1 MQRKY
6 KFKLVTFIMLLSLLP
21 TINFNGFSSESK
33 KENVKINYLE
43 KMLSSQGV
51 SAATQTLINSQS
63 VSPSGTTFNGNS
75 VSQPNRTPLPQ
86 NSVEDAIMPNSFG
99 WQQTIAN
106 LTLPTNQVTAVQN
119 GTIIGSYP
127 TTDAGVQQALY
138 AMYSATN
145 ASTSDF
151 VLYYGANTTLSNSLL
166 KAVVSNP
173 SATNM
178 TFSTLKGHAKSLT
191 WISNPADLL
200 TSSNSSQPS
209 GTNYTVTLPSNVYFG
224 VPTIFRNVTVA
235 ASGDNIYAQGNAFAT
250 TNGSWI
256 TGAPNIY
263 GGTDNSDISGNTNL
277 YIGATGSIAGWNI
290 YGGNASAATISGNT
304 HVTIAQSSS
313 TINSVTGG
321 SASGT
326 TISGNTNLDISG
338 AIASQI
344 TNIYGAGIGTS
355 NSPVNVNGNVTTYVN
370 STNGGARYQLYQGG
384 TVYGN
389 ISGSIY
395 NTLSGAGGWT
405 GATSN
410 INGAGGPAS
419 TFNGGSFQG
428 NIGTSGAGNVISNS
442 YNTSSFTTGQALF
455 TGGNAGT
462 GASYAQAT
470 NSTTAAQG
478 ILYANITNYIKSAFT
493 TGTAGAVYGIV
504 GGNGHDSLKISPS
517 QWGLGSQTGLDSAV
531 GVTDAKAYGQIPSTT
546 VVSNAQKITSN
557 AIYGDVYTWLQ
568 SGVMSTTSGGGANDW
583 TGYSYGASSNGY
595 LQGQSVLEAGT
606 ANADNSVGGA
616 GVVYCSAMGGTA
628 ETTLA
633 AQGTVAYGKTDTSS
647 AINSGWDL
655 WGGGGTVWTYRQAF
669 LQNGNSYLI
678 HNNDIARWTYGGQS
692 NGSQVGNSY
701 NILNGA
707 IVDTLEGGGYTAT
720 TKWGNTTAQ
729 VNQGQ
734 VNWFLSGGSWGD
746 LYNTGSAT
754 VNVYNGYINAIT
766 GETMAKLE

>member
-33 KENVKINYLE
+33 KENVKINSLE

-51 SAATQTLINSQS
+51 SAATQTLINRQS

-86 NSVEDAIMPNSFG
+86 NSVEDAIMPNSFR

-151 VLYYGANTTLSNSLL
+151 VLYYGANTTLSNSVL

-178 TFSTLKGHAKSLT
+178 TFCTLKGHAKSLT

-224 VPTIFRNVTVA
+224 VPTVFRNVTVA

-277 YIGATGSIAGWNI
+277 YIGGTGSTAGWNI
-290 YGGNASAATISGNT
+290 YGGNASAGTISGNT

-321 SASGT
+321 SASGA

-370 STNGGARYQLYQGG
+370 STNGSARYQLYQGG
-384 TVYGN
+384 TVME
-389 ISGSIY
+389 I
-395 NTLSGAGGWT
+395 
-405 GATSN
+405 
-410 INGAGGPAS
+410 
-419 TFNGGSFQG
+419 
-428 NIGTSGAGNVISNS
+428 
-442 YNTSSFTTGQALF
+442 
-455 TGGNAGT
+455 
-462 GASYAQAT
+462 
-470 NSTTAAQG
+470 
-478 ILYANITNYIKSAFT
+478 
-493 TGTAGAVYGIV
+493 
-504 GGNGHDSLKISPS
+504 
-517 QWGLGSQTGLDSAV
+517 
-531 GVTDAKAYGQIPSTT
+531 
-546 VVSNAQKITSN
+546 
-557 AIYGDVYTWLQ
+557 
-568 SGVMSTTSGGGANDW
+568 
-583 TGYSYGASSNGY
+583 
-595 LQGQSVLEAGT
+595 
-606 ANADNSVGGA
+606 
-616 GVVYCSAMGGTA
+616 
-628 ETTLA
+628 
-633 AQGTVAYGKTDTSS
+633 
-647 AINSGWDL
+647 
-655 WGGGGTVWTYRQAF
+655 
-669 LQNGNSYLI
+669 
-678 HNNDIARWTYGGQS
+678 
-692 NGSQVGNSY
+692 
-701 NILNGA
+701 
-707 IVDTLEGGGYTAT
+707 
-720 TKWGNTTAQ
+720 
-729 VNQGQ
+729 
-734 VNWFLSGGSWGD
+734 
-746 LYNTGSAT
+746 
-754 VNVYNGYINAIT
+754 
-766 GETMAKLE
+766 

>member
-1 MQRKY
+1 M
-6 KFKLVTFIMLLSLLP
+6 
-21 TINFNGFSSESK
+21 
-33 KENVKINYLE
+33 
-43 KMLSSQGV
+43 
-51 SAATQTLINSQS
+51 
-63 VSPSGTTFNGNS
+63 SPSGTTFNGNS

-344 TNIYGAGIGTS
+344 TNIYGAGIGR
-355 NSPVNVNGNVTTYVN
+355 VEF
-370 STNGGARYQLYQGG
+370 
-384 TVYGN
+384 
-389 ISGSIY
+389 
-395 NTLSGAGGWT
+395 LS
-405 GATSN
+405 
-410 INGAGGPAS
+410 
-419 TFNGGSFQG
+419 
-428 NIGTSGAGNVISNS
+428 
-442 YNTSSFTTGQALF
+442 
-455 TGGNAGT
+455 
-462 GASYAQAT
+462 
-470 NSTTAAQG
+470 
-478 ILYANITNYIKSAFT
+478 
-493 TGTAGAVYGIV
+493 
-504 GGNGHDSLKISPS
+504 
-517 QWGLGSQTGLDSAV
+517 
-531 GVTDAKAYGQIPSTT
+531 
-546 VVSNAQKITSN
+546 
-557 AIYGDVYTWLQ
+557 
-568 SGVMSTTSGGGANDW
+568 
-583 TGYSYGASSNGY
+583 
-595 LQGQSVLEAGT
+595 
-606 ANADNSVGGA
+606 
-616 GVVYCSAMGGTA
+616 
-628 ETTLA
+628 
-633 AQGTVAYGKTDTSS
+633 
-647 AINSGWDL
+647 
-655 WGGGGTVWTYRQAF
+655 
-669 LQNGNSYLI
+669 LI
-678 HNNDIARWTYGGQS
+678 HI
-692 NGSQVGNSY
+692 
-701 NILNGA
+701 
-707 IVDTLEGGGYTAT
+707 
-720 TKWGNTTAQ
+720 
-729 VNQGQ
+729 
-734 VNWFLSGGSWGD
+734 
-746 LYNTGSAT
+746 
-754 VNVYNGYINAIT
+754 
-766 GETMAKLE
+766 

>member
-21 TINFNGFSSESK
+21 TINFNGFSSESN
-33 KENVKINYLE
+33 KENVKINSLE

-51 SAATQTLINSQS
+51 SAATQTLINRQS

-75 VSQPNRTPLPQ
+75 VSQPSRTPLPQ

-99 WQQTIAN
+99 WQQTISN

-151 VLYYGANTTLSNSLL
+151 VLYYGANTTLSNSVL

-277 YIGATGSIAGWNI
+277 YIGATGSTAGWNI
-290 YGGNASAATISGNT
+290 YGGNALAGTISGNT

-321 SASGT
+321 SASGA

-370 STNGGARYQLYQGG
+370 STNGSARYQLYQGG

-655 WGGGGTVWTYRQAF
+655 WGGGGTVWTYHQAF

-678 HNNDIARWTYGGQS
+678 HNNDIARWTYGG
-692 NGSQVGNSY
+692 
-701 NILNGA
+701 
-707 IVDTLEGGGYTAT
+707 
-720 TKWGNTTAQ
+720 
-729 VNQGQ
+729 
-734 VNWFLSGGSWGD
+734 
-746 LYNTGSAT
+746 
-754 VNVYNGYINAIT
+754 
-766 GETMAKLE
+766 